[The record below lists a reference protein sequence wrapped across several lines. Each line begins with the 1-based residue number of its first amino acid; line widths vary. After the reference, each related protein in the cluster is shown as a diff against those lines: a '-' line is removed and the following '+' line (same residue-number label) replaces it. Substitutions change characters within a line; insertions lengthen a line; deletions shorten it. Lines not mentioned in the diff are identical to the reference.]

1 MHHNQANACTLILY
15 PYSFALF
22 SFVLT
27 MAASSLSW
35 QVTDKRLSWISFFR
49 KKFAS
54 GLVFPTLLKRV
65 CISCTWKVIDEQ
77 ILMHFSGTFRW
88 AGSHQVA
95 GYTNWARSDGSSEDT
110 PEPNGGTAENCVYKS
125 LSYPPGWSDYRC
137 DATEADGM
145 PCFALCRHGDLPQPP
160 TPTPANTGMLC
171 YSWNQCQV
179 NNVSFWVNL

>member
-1 MHHNQANACTLILY
+1 MHVQCTFILY
-15 PYSFALF
+15 PYSFPMC

-27 MAASSLSW
+27 MAASSWSL
-35 QVTDKRLSWISFFR
+35 QVTNKRPSLISFFR

-65 CISCTWKVIDEQ
+65 CNSCTWKVIDEQ

-95 GYTNWARSDGSSEDT
+95 GYTNWARSDGSIEDT

-125 LSYPPGWSDYRC
+125 LSYPPGWSDISC
-137 DATEADGM
+137 DATEADTM
-145 PCFALCRHGDLPQPP
+145 PCFALCQHGDLPQPP
-160 TPTPANTGMLC
+160 TPTPTTPPTPAPSETGKQ
-171 YSWNQCQV
+171 WKQCRTNINEV
-179 NNVSFWVNL
+179 IAS